1 MKPDI
6 QKRLKD
12 DFGDDLHSI
21 LKEINEWDA
30 QTKSLLDDRLLR
42 SVIFLSKGKIESFL
56 EIKEA
61 SRKDYRDVLW
71 QAEYDGGEERI
82 RDFNRPFG
90 SECDLP
96 IQQ

>member
-12 DFGDDLHSI
+12 EFGDDFYSI

-42 SVIFLSKGKIESFL
+42 SAIFLSRGKIESFL
-56 EIKEA
+56 AIKEA
-61 SRKDYRDVLW
+61 SRRDYRDVLW
-71 QAEYDGGEERI
+71 QAEYDGEEERI